1 MKGWREWKSG
11 QQQERKNCLVE
22 RENQGKPVALGFE
35 L

>member
-1 MKGWREWKSG
+1 MKGGREWKR
-11 QQQERKNCLVE
+11 ERIEEVCLVE